1 MYIFQMIKGCVLL
14 CIYIKEKG
22 MYCNIPFSYNRLSLI
37 IFQDSLC
44 TVC

>member
-1 MYIFQMIKGCVLL
+1 MCIFQMIKVGVTL
-14 CIYIKEKG
+14 YTHKKEKG

-37 IFQDSLC
+37 ILQDSLC